1 MNPLDIFRLDGKVA
15 LVTGAS
21 SGFGDRFARVLTA
34 AGARVVLAARRAD
47 RVAALAAELDG
58 AVAVAGDVTIPADNQ
73 RLVATT
79 LERCGRLDVLV
90 NNAGASDGP
99 MRAEEE
105 SLELFNRI
113 VAVNQ
118 TAAFDLCRLAA
129 PHMIARGSGCIVNI
143 ASVHGLCAAAP
154 NRQAA
159 YVASK
164 TALIGLTRELAV
176 QWARAGVRV
185 NAIAPAYFATEI
197 TESMF
202 DNAKSRAWIESNT
215 PLGRPGEIHEL
226 DGALLFLASDAS
238 SYVTGTTL
246 VVDGGWTAR

>member
-1 MNPLDIFRLDGKVA
+1 MNPFDAFRLDGRVA
-15 LVTGAS
+15 VVTGAS
-21 SGFGDRFARVLTA
+21 SGFGARFAAVLSA
-34 AGARVVLAARRAD
+34 AGARVVLAARRGD
-47 RVAALAAELDG
+47 RIAALAAELDG
-58 AVAVAGDVTIPADNQ
+58 AVAVACDVTVPADNQ
-73 RLVATT
+73 RLVATA
-79 LERCGRLDVLV
+79 LETCGRLDILV

-113 VAVNQ
+113 VAINQ
-118 TAAFDLCRLAA
+118 TAVFDLCRLAA
-129 PHMIARGSGCIVNI
+129 PHMIARHRGCIINI

-164 TALIGLTRELAV
+164 TALVGLTRELAV
-176 QWARAGVRV
+176 QWARSGIRV

-197 TESMF
+197 TETMF
-202 DNAKSRAWIESNT
+202 SSDKSRVWIESNT
-215 PLGRPGEIHEL
+215 PLGRAGEIHEL